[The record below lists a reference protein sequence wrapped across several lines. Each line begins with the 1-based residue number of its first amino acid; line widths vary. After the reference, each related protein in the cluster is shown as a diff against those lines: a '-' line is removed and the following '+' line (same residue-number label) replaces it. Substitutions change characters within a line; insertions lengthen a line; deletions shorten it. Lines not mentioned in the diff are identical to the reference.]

1 MEKLNRIYRLTIQ
14 TNLLSEALVVTNPMT
29 IDFTVERSIYAGVN
43 SMDIDIYNLAPKN
56 RNLLFQ
62 DTYDPKAYKKIVLEA
77 GYEGM
82 GLSVIFIGNIF
93 NAYSYRRSVDIITHI
108 HAVDGGLDTA
118 ETTTSTTISSGTP
131 LRDVINNLTG
141 SFQHLKNGTQN
152 INNYTFKRPVVL
164 DGNTFQLLKKYT
176 NNNVF
181 VDLEE
186 INIMKATDVIT
197 GYVPLI
203 NDRSGLLGTPQRR
216 NTSLSIDIMF
226 EPRIVIGQIIEIQSS
241 IAPQFDGQ
249 YKVIGLSHRGIISDS
264 QSGNCTTNIE
274 LFVGA
279 QLFGKFNVINAQQQQ
294 IAPKSV

>member
-1 MEKLNRIYRLTIQ
+1 MAKLNRIYRLTIQ
-14 TNLLSEALVVTNPMT
+14 TNLLSQAVEIKNPIT
-29 IDFTVERSIYAGVN
+29 IDFNVERSIYAGVN
-43 SMDIDIYNLAPKN
+43 SMDIDIYNLAPKT

-77 GYEGM
+77 GYESM

-93 NAYSYRRSVDIITHI
+93 NAYSYRRGVNIITHI
-108 HAVDGGLDTA
+108 HAMDGGLDTS
-118 ETTTSTTISSGTP
+118 ETTTSTTLNSGSP
-131 LRDVINNLTG
+131 LSEIINNLMG
-141 SFQHLKNGTQN
+141 SFSHLKNGTQN
-152 INNYTFKRPVVL
+152 IDNYTFKRPVVL
-164 DGNTFQLLKKYT
+164 DGNTFKLLKKYT

-186 INIMKATDVIT
+186 VNIMKPTDVIT
-197 GYVPLI
+197 GFVPLI
-203 NDRSGLLGTPQRR
+203 NDQSGLLGTPQRR
-216 NTSLSIDIMF
+216 NTSLSIDMMF
-226 EPRIVIGQIIEIQSS
+226 EPRIVIGQIIEVQSS

-249 YKVIGLSHRGIISDS
+249 YKVIGLNHRGMISDS
-264 QSGNCTTNIE
+264 QAGNCTTNLE